1 MNSIRPLLA
10 VLLLSLAAGCENG
23 SSPNSAGDP
32 GTDANSNVTI
42 SPSAARLDTSG
53 KATLTVNGGEAPFSW
68 SVSNPSLG
76 SVTSPSPNSR
86 TATYRRSGL
95 GSGVNTVTVRD
106 NLADTGTASIVVD
119 NLAISPQAATIATN
133 ITSQAFSVQG
143 GTPPFSWGVSDTAL
157 GTIASTGERTATYV
171 RRTGT
176 GTNLVIVRDSLGI
189 ETKTQLTQQ

>member
-10 VLLLSLAAGCENG
+10 VFLLSLAVGCENG
-23 SSPNSAGDP
+23 SSPNRAGDP
-32 GTDANSNVTI
+32 GTDPNANITI
-42 SPSAARLDTSG
+42 SPSAARLDASG
-53 KATLTVNGGEAPFSW
+53 RATLTVNGGEAPFSW

-86 TATYRRSGL
+86 TATYQRSGI

-106 NLADTGTASIVVD
+106 NLSDTGTASIVVD
-119 NLAISPQAATIATN
+119 NLAISPQGATIATN

-143 GTPPFSWGVSDTAL
+143 GTPPFSWGVSDNAL

>member
-1 MNSIRPLLA
+1 MNTIRTLASILLFT
-10 VLLLSLAAGCENG
+10 LAAGCENG
-23 SSPNSAGDP
+23 SSPNKAGDP
-32 GTDANSNVTI
+32 GTDPNASVTI
-42 SPSAARLDTSG
+42 SPSAARLDASG
-53 KATLTVNGGEAPFSW
+53 EAQLTVNGGEAPFTW
-68 SVSNPSLG
+68 SVSNPGLG

-106 NLADTGTASIVVD
+106 NLAETGRASIVVD
-119 NLAISPQAATIATN
+119 NLAISPQGATIASN

-143 GTPPFSWGVSDTAL
+143 GTPPFSWGVSDTSL
-157 GTIASTGERTATYV
+157 GTIASTGERTATYI
-171 RRTGT
+171 RRTGA

>member
-1 MNSIRPLLA
+1 MNFTRPLLA
-10 VLLLSLAAGCENG
+10 VFLLSMAAGCENG
-23 SSPNSAGDP
+23 SSPNRAGDP
-32 GTDANSNVTI
+32 GTDPNANVTI
-42 SPSAARLDTSG
+42 SPSAARLDASG
-53 KATLTVNGGEAPFSW
+53 QAQLTVNGGEPPFSW
-68 SVSNPSLG
+68 SVSNPGLG

-86 TATYRRSGL
+86 TATYQRSGL

-106 NLADTGTASIVVD
+106 NLSDTGTAAIVVD
-119 NLAISPQAATIATN
+119 NLAISPQGATIAAG